1 MSLDERQLEG
11 AADGVHAR
19 VQQVVAELSAR
30 GKLLDAPCGAGAL
43 ASSVAPLGFEV
54 FGIDL
59 EKNPAQKIA
68 ADRFRVA
75 DLNAGIP
82 FEDAA
87 FDVVLSVEG
96 VEHLEAPKKFVRE
109 LARVLKPGGYLVLST
124 PNVLNVTSRWRF
136 FTRGFHKHFTPD
148 KSAHFSSGHI
158 HAVDYVLLRQFLE
171 SAGLEIV
178 RVTTNQFLRG
188 LRERLFG
195 WLVRALSKK
204 KHPFAAEVLS
214 DELLYGQI
222 LIVVAKAKWQ
232 SP

>member
-1 MSLDERQLEG
+1 VSAGERRLEG

-19 VQQVVAELSAR
+19 VHELVAGLSTR

-43 ASSVAPLGFEV
+43 ASSVAPLGFDV
-54 FGIDL
+54 YGIDL
-59 EKNPAQKIA
+59 EAHPQQKLSAQN
-68 ADRFRVA
+68 FRLGNL
-75 DLNAGIP
+75 DAGIP
-82 FEDAA
+82 FDAGS

-109 LARVLKPGGYLVLST
+109 LARVLKPDGYLVIST
-124 PNVLNVTSRWRF
+124 PNILNVTSRWRF

-148 KSAHFSSGHI
+148 SRAQFSSGHL

-171 SAGLEIV
+171 SANLEIV
-178 RVTTNQFLRG
+178 SVSTNQLLRG
-188 LRERLFG
+188 LRERFFG
-195 WLVRALSKK
+195 WLIRTFTKN
-204 KHPFAAEVLS
+204 KHPFAKELLS

-222 LIVVAKAKWQ
+222 LIVVARAKWQ